1 MTLVKVVSILLF
13 ILSSL
18 EIKACPS
25 DTLVVIF
32 DRQHFNRGDSIEIEI
47 YTEPYKKNPL
57 PRTLHLW
64 IDNVKTG
71 QRWKY
76 RYPFLEGRY
85 KVALKINNSIP
96 NGSYAFNFLLQD
108 EFLAIKGKVIN
119 ATEKDKSVNYLA
131 VTKNKAPIID
141 DAALQPG
148 NYFNINNLYFTDSV
162 LFRFSPVQKKKS
174 NDLHIAIEVPI
185 DSVFVPEA
193 LETALVNIGGEEIN
207 KEELSKPLYVFSM
220 VIKRDKETLEEVIL
234 RSKVKSHKEEFEAEH
249 VSGLFNSDN
258 SETFDFIDNN
268 ELLAYADIFSY
279 LVVKIPGLKT
289 EINTDNNQPVLFW
302 RNEMAVIYVDE
313 FEDQDFSPYA
323 LRMEDIQLIKIFRP
337 GSRVGFEGQRGAIA
351 IYTKR
356 NENRK
361 GNKLGNYSFYVK
373 GYTHKNSEWK

>member
-1 MTLVKVVSILLF
+1 MTIVKIVSILLF

-18 EIKACPS
+18 EIKAFPS

-76 RYPFLEGRY
+76 RYPFIDGRY
-85 KVALKINNSIP
+85 KIALKINDSIT
-96 NGSYAFNFLLQD
+96 NGTYAFNFLLQNK
-108 EFLAIKGKVIN
+108 FLAIKGKILN
-119 ATEKDKSVNYLA
+119 AIGQERTVNYLA

-141 DAALQPG
+141 AVVLQPG
-148 NYFNINNLYFTDSV
+148 NYFTINDLYFTDSV
-162 LFRFSPVQKKKS
+162 LFRFSPVQKKKL

-193 LETALVNIGGEEIN
+193 LETDLVTIGDEEIK
-207 KEELSKPLYVFSM
+207 KEELSNPLYVFSM
-220 VIKRDKETLEEVIL
+220 VKKWDKGTLEEVIL
-234 RSKVKSHKEEFEAEH
+234 KSKVKSQKEKFEAEH

-258 SETFDFIDNN
+258 SETFDFSDNN
-268 ELLAYADIFSY
+268 ELLAYTDIFSY

-313 FEDQDFSPYA
+313 FNDPDFSPYA
-323 LRMEDIQLIKIFRP
+323 IRMEDIQLIKIFRP
-337 GSRVGFEGQRGAIA
+337 GSRVGIEGQRGAIA

-356 NENRK
+356 DENRK

-373 GYTHKNSEWK
+373 GYTHKKSEWR